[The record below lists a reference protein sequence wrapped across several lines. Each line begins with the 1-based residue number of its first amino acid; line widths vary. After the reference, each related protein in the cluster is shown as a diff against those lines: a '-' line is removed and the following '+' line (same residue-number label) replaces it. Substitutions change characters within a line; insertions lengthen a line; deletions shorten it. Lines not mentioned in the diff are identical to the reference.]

1 MNKRFFICCL
11 LVFSVAPR
19 LFAQDPKPQSS
30 PPPNPPQAQQ
40 PAPPAQAPQPPAANQ
55 RETPDQDVI
64 RITTNLVQVDV
75 VVTKDGKQ
83 VTDLKP
89 EEFEIF
95 EDNKRQDIT
104 NFSYVTNTNRV
115 DYSTSSGSLTSGVG
129 ATGPIPPKPIKREQ
143 VGRTMAIVVDDLG
156 MSFESMA
163 RARSQL
169 SKFISEKLEPTDLVA
184 IIRTGGDV
192 GALQQFTTDRRVLQN
207 AVASLKWN
215 PCSRIGASVV
225 DAERSLLA
233 IAPPEPQ
240 LVGRIPPD
248 RAPSSAGV
256 KQASAAGDPDLCRQS
271 ASIYYTI
278 RSVRFILR
286 GMSDLPGRKSMML
299 ISDNLP
305 TEEQEMSPTDFGFKR
320 PVIQD
325 ATRNANL
332 IDVWT
337 QSKNYLGGLSRLAE
351 VAIRS
356 SVVIYG
362 VASQRLQTLGPH
374 PGDEISYPPSGVA
387 STVRRRPGQEPDV
400 VTRLIKERPVELRR
414 NMEGSDLLAKQTGG
428 FMIRNS
434 NDFGF
439 DKVLED
445 QGGYYLIGYRPAAT
459 TFDRKFH
466 HIKARVK
473 RDGVTVRTRAGFYG
487 VTEAEAPIRP
497 STIRDRMDRALSS
510 PFGASEIDVR
520 VTPLFVN
527 DPARGSI
534 LRLLLS
540 FDGKDLT
547 FTEEP
552 DGSHVANL
560 TLTTVFFGDNG
571 AVTSKHDHKTTL
583 RLRGRPFERAMRDG
597 VVYTFDMP
605 AKEAGVFQFRM
616 AVVDV
621 ASARVGSAGEFLAIP
636 DFQSGRLAMSG
647 ILLQGESHSST
658 AADSTADDDVL
669 SQATLRRFRYGSSLA
684 FGYTI
689 YNASTSKGAARL
701 TSQSTIF
708 REGKKI
714 YSSDSLPVG
723 LKDQAD
729 MKRIAAGARLQLG
742 AALTPGEY
750 VLQIT
755 VNDESA
761 RRSVTQW
768 IDFEVVR

>member
-1 MNKRFFICCL
+1 MKKRL
-11 LVFSVAPR
+11 LISWLLMFSLSASLV
-19 LFAQDPKPQSS
+19 AQDPKPQPS
-30 PPPNPPQAQQ
+30 PNPRVPQAPQ
-40 PAPPAQAPQPPAANQ
+40 PAPPVPAQSP
-55 RETPDQDVI
+55 TPDQDVI

-75 VVTKDGKQ
+75 AVTKDGKQ

-89 EEFEIF
+89 EEFELF
-95 EDNKRQDIT
+95 EDGRRQEIT
-104 NFSYVTNTNRV
+104 NFSYVVNSRRV
-115 DYSTSSGSLTSGVG
+115 GYSSSSGSLAVTPPRPAEG
-129 ATGPIPPKPIKREQ
+129 AIAVKPITREQ

-163 RARSQL
+163 RVRSQL
-169 SKFISEKLEPTDLVA
+169 SKFINEKLEPTDLVA

-215 PCSRIGASVV
+215 PCSRIGLNVTE
-225 DAERSLLA
+225 AERSLVA
-233 IAPPEPQ
+233 VHSPEAQ
-240 LVGRIPPD
+240 LTGRILPD

-256 KQASAAGDPDLCRQS
+256 KQASAAGDPDLCRES
-271 ASIYYTI
+271 ASLYYTI

-305 TEEQEMSPTDFGFKR
+305 TEQQEMAPTDFGLKR

-337 QSKNYLGGLSRLAE
+337 QSKSYLDGLSRLAE

-362 VASQRLQTLGPH
+362 VASQRLQSIGPDAR
-374 PGDEISYPPSGVA
+374 DEISYPPVNVA
-387 STVRRRPGQEPDV
+387 RRRPGQEPDV
-400 VTRLIKERPVELRR
+400 VTRLIKDRPVELRR

-459 TFDRKFH
+459 TFDKRFH
-466 HIKARVK
+466 QIKARVK

-487 VTEAEAPIRP
+487 VTEADAPVGP
-497 STIRDRMDRALSS
+497 STTRDRMERALSS

-520 VTPLFVN
+520 LTPLFVN
-527 DPARGSI
+527 DPARGSM

-540 FDGKDLT
+540 FDAKDLT
-547 FTEEP
+547 FIEEP

-571 AVTSKHDHKTTL
+571 TITTRHDHKTTL
-583 RLRGRPFERAMRDG
+583 RLRGRPFERAKRDG
-597 VVYTFDMP
+597 VVYTFDIP
-605 AKEAGVFQFRM
+605 AKEAGVFQFRIA
-616 AVVDV
+616 AVDAV
-621 ASARVGSAGEFLAIP
+621 SGRVGSAGQFLTIP
-636 DFQSGRLAMSG
+636 NLQTNRLALSG
-647 ILLQGESHSST
+647 ILLQGDAPSANVTDE
-658 AADSTADDDVL
+658 DVL
-669 SQATLRRFRYGSSLA
+669 TQATLRKFRMGSSLV

-689 YNASTSKGAARL
+689 YNASVDSSRSTRL
-701 TSQSTIF
+701 LSQTTIF
-708 REGKKI
+708 REGQKV
-714 YSSDSLPVG
+714 YSSDRLPVTS
-723 LKDQAD
+723 KDQPD
-729 MKRIAAGARLQLG
+729 LKRVAAGARLGLG
-742 AALTPGEY
+742 SILTPGQY
-750 VLQIT
+750 VLQIVVEDQIT
-755 VNDESA
+755 KRSA
-761 RRSVTQW
+761 MQW
-768 IDFEVVR
+768 IEFEVVK